1 MKKNRTWLL
10 SFVVM
15 AVVLGIAVTSVTI
28 HVDPYMH
35 YHKPLT
41 DRYYYELNNERS
53 QNDGITKHFDYDGII
68 TGTSMTEN
76 FRTSEADRIFDAHFI
91 KVPYSGGTFKEMND
105 NLVIGLQTHPKTKYI
120 IRSLDRYLFETDKD
134 SMRTDMG
141 LDFPTYLYDR
151 NPLNDT
157 KYVFNRDVLYTSDGN
172 MIQNRKEGNPAGI
185 TSFDDYA
192 NWMSSY
198 TFGKD
203 TVLHTVFT
211 DDASYQKGFSKAEK
225 QIELTEKEKQT
236 IHDNVIQNVT
246 YLADQY
252 PDTTFDYFLPPY
264 SAAYWGN
271 LLQEGRFD
279 RQIQLEK
286 YAVSLILPHKNIHL
300 FLWNRFDLFDDL
312 NNYKDSIHYGEWINT
327 WMLEEMQKDE
337 GRLTESSYESVIDQE
352 SDHYRTFDYSTLF
365 RQKDYEADYYASGLL
380 NREITGTDPVK
391 PDKDKLKT
399 MTRNAS
405 VISDQYDGT
414 AGVDCH
420 GAMKRKAESTDTVAD
435 AMKSGDYS
443 GIRFTFDA
451 SDYRA
456 LTWYGKK
463 VRNHGKVTVY
473 VYDSDGNM
481 IRSIEKNYTD
491 LDDQW
496 HQYALNLD
504 GIYGKVTVIMNGAYT
519 DHTGSADSEY
529 IFSNITL
536 Y

>member
-10 SFVVM
+10 SF
-15 AVVLGIAVTSVTI
+15 AVITIVLGIIITSVTVHI
-28 HVDPYMH
+28 DPYMH

-41 DRYYYELNNERS
+41 DQYYYELNNERS

-68 TGTSMTEN
+68 TGTSMAEN
-76 FRTSEADRIFDAHFI
+76 FRTSEADRIYNADFI
-91 KVPYSGGTFKEMND
+91 KVPYFGGTFKEIND
-105 NLVIGLQTHPKTKYI
+105 NLVTGLETHPNTKYI
-120 IRSLDRYLFETDKD
+120 IRGLDRYAFEWDKD

-141 LDFPTYLYDR
+141 IDYPTYLYDR

-157 KYVFNRDVLYTSDGN
+157 KYVFNRDVLYTGDCN
-172 MIQNRKEGNPAGI
+172 MLLNHREGKNPGI

-192 NWMSSY
+192 NWMSDF

-211 DDASYQKGFSKAEK
+211 DDASYQKGFSQAEK
-225 QIELTEKEKQT
+225 QIDLTDQEKKK
-236 IHDNVIQNVT
+236 IHDNVIQNIT
-246 YLADQY
+246 ALADRY

-264 SAAYWGN
+264 SAAYWGG
-271 LLQEGRFD
+271 LLQGGRFD

-337 GRLTESSYESVIDQE
+337 GRLTEKNYESVIDQE
-352 SDHYRTFDYSTLF
+352 ADHYREFDYSTLF
-365 RQKDYEADYYASGLL
+365 RQEDYEADYYASGLL
-380 NREITGTDPVK
+380 NKELTGTEPMQFDE
-391 PDKDKLKT
+391 DLLKT
-399 MTRNAS
+399 MVHNAS
-405 VISDQYDGT
+405 VVSDQYDGT
-414 AGVDCH
+414 AGIDCH
-420 GAMKRKAESTDTVAD
+420 GAMKRNPESTESFAD

-443 GIRFTFDA
+443 GIRYTFDA
-451 SDYRA
+451 SDYRD

-463 VRNHGKVTVY
+463 VRDHGRVTVY
-473 VYDSDGNM
+473 AYDSDGNL
-481 IRSIEKNYTD
+481 IRSVDKNYTD

-519 DHTGSADSEY
+519 DNTGSSDSEY
-529 IFSNITL
+529 IFSDITL

>member
-1 MKKNRTWLL
+1 MKKSRTWLL
-10 SFVVM
+10 TFA
-15 AVVLGIAVTSVTI
+15 AVSIAAGIAVTSVTV
-28 HVDPYMH
+28 HVDPFMH

-41 DRYYYELNNERS
+41 DQYFYALNNERS

-76 FRTSEADRIFDAHFI
+76 FRTSEADRIFDADFI
-91 KVPYSGGTFKEMND
+91 KVPYSGGTFKEIND
-105 NLVIGLQTHPKTKYI
+105 NLATGLRTHPKTQYI
-120 IRSLDRYLFETDKD
+120 IRCLDRYLFDWDKD

-141 LDFPTYLYDR
+141 IDFPTYLYDQ

-157 KYVFNRDVLYTSDGN
+157 KYVFNRDVIYSDDYN
-172 MIQNRKEGNPAGI
+172 MIQNHKDGTVPGI

-198 TFGKD
+198 TFGNQ

-211 DDASYQKGFSKAEK
+211 DDTSYEQGFHKAKK
-225 QIELTEKEKQT
+225 QVDLTNKEKQT

-246 YLADQY
+246 DLADQY
-252 PDTTFDYFLPPY
+252 PNTSFYYFLPPY
-264 SAAYWGN
+264 SAAYWGG
-271 LLQEGRFD
+271 LLQEGQFE

-300 FLWNRFDLFDDL
+300 FMWNRFDLTDDL
-312 NNYKDSIHYGEWINT
+312 NNYKDNIHYGEWINT
-327 WMLEEMQKDE
+327 WMLEEMKKDD
-337 GRLTESSYESVIDQE
+337 GRLKENDYKSVIDKE
-352 SDHYRTFDYSTLF
+352 AEHYRTFDYSTLF

-380 NREITGTDPVK
+380 NKEISGTEPVK
-391 PDKDKLKT
+391 LEEDQLRSMVHHAD
-399 MTRNAS
+399 
-405 VISDQYDGT
+405 VISDQYEGT
-414 AGVDCH
+414 TGIECH
-420 GAMKRKAESTDTVAD
+420 GTMKRNPDDTNAVSV

-443 GIRFTFDA
+443 GISYTFDA

-456 LTWYGKK
+456 FTWWGKK
-463 VRNHGKVTVY
+463 IRDHGQVTAY
-473 VYDSDGNM
+473 VYDTDGNM
-481 IRSIEKNYTD
+481 IRSIETQYQD

-504 GIYGKVTVIMNGAYT
+504 GIYGKVTVIINGAYT
-519 DHTGSADSEY
+519 DSTGSKDSEY
-529 IFSNITL
+529 IFSDIVL